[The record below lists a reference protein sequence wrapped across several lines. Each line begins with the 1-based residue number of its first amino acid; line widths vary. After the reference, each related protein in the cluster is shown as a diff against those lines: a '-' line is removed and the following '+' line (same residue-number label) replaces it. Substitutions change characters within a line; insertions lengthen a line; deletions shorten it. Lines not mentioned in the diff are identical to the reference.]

1 MLEFICIADAGIED
15 FWTNTLRKNL
25 LLLKRSRI
33 REDREWDRVR
43 YLAWSSGNFGKGKKP
58 KDLFEL
64 NIDKMYVKKATK
76 DVDRATKSFEK
87 YRKIYE
93 SKSEE

>member
-1 MLEFICIADAGIED
+1 M
-15 FWTNTLRKNL
+15 
-25 LLLKRSRI
+25 LLLKRARI

-64 NIDKMYVKKATK
+64 ELDKMYVKKATK
-76 DVDRATKSFEK
+76 DVEKATKAFDK
-87 YRKIYE
+87 YKKIYE
-93 SKSEE
+93 SKIEGQPGQSDREA